1 MQQVHILNGD
11 CLKFQ
16 LQDIIHAELIVT
28 RECLIDGNVQGE
40 TLTDFYANR
49 AEFTAQYPG
58 CTVARYYDMAAVE
71 IDKIANIALG
81 SEIICWF
88 EDDLFCQVNFWFVIH
103 LLVKKGHKNSIY
115 LVRPNAGNEYSF
127 ANMTEAELKFACQ
140 NKQKLLAQPLVALAQ
155 LWPLYQQDDIASMRV
170 IAKQLID
177 IYPFLLP
184 AVEAHSRRT
193 PDENGLGYPERQLLA
208 IAQELKTQEFETI
221 FQCFSERE
229 GIYSFGDLQVKQMFD
244 RLQMN

>member
-1 MQQVHILNGD
+1 
-11 CLKFQ
+11 
-16 LQDIIHAELIVT
+16 
-28 RECLIDGNVQGE
+28 
-40 TLTDFYANR
+40 
-49 AEFTAQYPG
+49 
-58 CTVARYYDMAAVE
+58 MAAVE
-71 IDKIANIALG
+71 IDKITNIALG

-140 NKQKLLAQPLVALAQ
+140 NKLKLLAQPLVALAQ